1 MRYTKPNVLATV
13 NATVAIQAGTGATAT
28 GGMKRSSHNDFDG
41 SGASFSTTSAYPA
54 DE

>member
-13 NATVAIQAGTGATAT
+13 NANVAIQNGTGATANH
-28 GGMKRSSHNDFDG
+28 GMKRSNLQDFDG
-41 SGASFSTTSAYPA
+41 SGKTLSTTAAYPA